1 MFRYGRG
8 ARVGEGKSRVCFES
22 GTYCWRLWQ
31 GTTTQGRIIF
41 LKRRGSVFPTFFLI
55 AWFAPAKLITS
66 HIVRVKLVDPVLIF
80 AVAWALGPILFLILW
95 LRARGAHKRAEKRI
109 IEADATAEAL
119 KTKYA
124 PIISIEDEVSALRG
138 TAKELEKKVEETRSS
153 YLEKRVTLR
162 NLEQQ
167 VAIYDE
173 KLSFAE
179 LGVYEPHF
187 EFSDPD
193 EYRDEIKRIRERQKA
208 MVSEKTATEFPTNL
222 TLDGSAAKGRT
233 MVNRQI
239 RLTMRAFNNE
249 CEAAIANTRWNNV
262 NAMEKRILNAAK
274 QIDKA
279 NESMNLRVNERF
291 VSLKLDELHATH
303 EYREHLK
310 VEKEE
315 RAELARAEREEKRL
329 LAEAEAA
336 EREEERY
343 QKLLNKARSEAGVD
357 EERIAELEAALA
369 EAHAT
374 SERARAMAEMTKS
387 GYVYIISNIGSFGE
401 DVVKIGLTRRL
412 DPDDRVKELGDASVP
427 FGFDTHAMIYSDEAP
442 ALESALHKEFAD
454 RRVNAS
460 NIRKE
465 FFRVSLEEVEAAVKR
480 LAPSARFFA
489 DREAQEWHE
498 TLSARKVTLREMSRP
513 SDEFPEAI

>member
-1 MFRYGRG
+1 MDPF
-8 ARVGEGKSRVCFES
+8 
-22 GTYCWRLWQ
+22 T
-31 GTTTQGRIIF
+31 IF
-41 LKRRGSVFPTFFLI
+41 AI
-55 AWFAPAKLITS
+55 AWLLLP
-66 HIVRVKLVDPVLIF
+66 IVL
-80 AVAWALGPILFLILW
+80 LILW
-95 LRARGAHKRAEKRI
+95 LRARGAKNRAEI
-109 IEADATAEAL
+109 QIAEAEATEEAL
-119 KTKYA
+119 KKKYA
-124 PIISIEDEVSALRG
+124 PITSVEEEVSTLKD
-138 TAKELEKKVEETRSS
+138 TAAEIQKQIEETRSS
-153 YLEKRVTLR
+153 YSEKRSMLKE
-162 NLEQQ
+162 LEQQ

-187 EFSDPD
+187 EFNDAD
-193 EYRDEIKRIRERQKA
+193 EYKQEIKRIRDLQKA
-208 MVSEKTATEFPTNL
+208 MVSAKTSTLCPTDWQV
-222 TLDGSAAKGRT
+222 DGSRAKGQT
-233 MVNRQI
+233 MIGRQT

-279 NESMNLRVNERF
+279 NESMNLRIGEQYIG
-291 VSLKLDELHATH
+291 LKLDELHATH
-303 EYREHLK
+303 EYRERLK

-315 RAELARAEREEKRL
+315 RAELARAEREEKKL
-329 LAEAEAA
+329 LAEAKAA

-343 QKLLNKARSEAGVD
+343 QKLLDKARSEAGVD
-357 EERIAELEAALA
+357 EARIAELEAALA

-374 SERARAMAEMTKS
+374 SARARAMAEMTKS

-412 DPDDRVKELGDASVP
+412 EPDDRVKELGDASVP

-460 NIRKE
+460 NMRKE
-465 FFRVSLEEVEAAVKR
+465 FFRVGLEEVEDAVKR
-480 LAPSARFFA
+480 LAPSASFFS

-498 TLSARKVTLREMSRP
+498 TLSRRKEALKGMARP
-513 SDEFPEAI
+513 SDELPEAI

>member
-1 MFRYGRG
+1 MDPI
-8 ARVGEGKSRVCFES
+8 
-22 GTYCWRLWQ
+22 T
-31 GTTTQGRIIF
+31 IF
-41 LKRRGSVFPTFFLI
+41 AI
-55 AWFAPAKLITS
+55 AWL
-66 HIVRVKLVDPVLIF
+66 LL
-80 AVAWALGPILFLILW
+80 PILFLILW
-95 LRARGAHKRAEKRI
+95 LRARGAKNRAERLI
-109 IEADATAEAL
+109 AETEATVETL
-119 KTKYA
+119 RGKYA
-124 PIISIEDEVSALRG
+124 PITSVEDEVSTLKD
-138 TAKELEKKVEETRSS
+138 TATEIQKQIEETRSVYS
-153 YLEKRVTLR
+153 EKRAMLQK
-162 NLEQQ
+162 LEQQ
-167 VAIYDE
+167 VAVYDE

-187 EFSDPD
+187 EFNDSE
-193 EYRDEIKRIRERQKA
+193 EYKQEIQRIRDRQKA
-208 MVSEKTATEFPTNL
+208 MVSAKTSALCPTDWQV
-222 TLDGSAAKGRT
+222 DGSRAKGQT
-233 MVNRQI
+233 MINRQT

-274 QIDKA
+274 QIDNA
-279 NESMNLRVNERF
+279 NESMNLRISEQY

-303 EYREHLK
+303 EYRERLK
-310 VEKEE
+310 IEKEE
-315 RAELARAEREEKRL
+315 RAELARAEREEKKL

-343 QKLLNKARSEAGVD
+343 QKLLDKARSEAGVD
-357 EERIAELEAALA
+357 ESRIADLEAALA

-374 SERARAMAEMTKS
+374 SERARAMAEMTKT

-412 DPDDRVKELGDASVP
+412 EPDDRVKELGDASVP

-460 NIRKE
+460 NMRKE
-465 FFRVSLEEVEAAVKR
+465 FFRVGLEEVEEAVKR
-480 LAPSARFFA
+480 LAPSASFFS

-498 TLSARKVTLREMSRP
+498 TLSRRKEALKDMARP

>member
-1 MFRYGRG
+1 MEPF
-8 ARVGEGKSRVCFES
+8 
-22 GTYCWRLWQ
+22 
-31 GTTTQGRIIF
+31 I
-41 LKRRGSVFPTFFLI
+41 VFVI
-55 AWFAPAKLITS
+55 AWLLLPIIL
-66 HIVRVKLVDPVLIF
+66 LIF
-80 AVAWALGPILFLILW
+80 W
-95 LRARGAHKRAEKRI
+95 LRARGAKNRAEKRI
-109 IEADATAEAL
+109 TEAELTAASLRE
-119 KTKYA
+119 KYA
-124 PIISIEDEVSALRG
+124 PITSVENEVSALRDKA
-138 TAKELEKKVEETRSS
+138 TQLQKQIDETRSS
-153 YLEKRVTLR
+153 YSDKRATLKK
-162 NLEQQ
+162 LEQQ

-187 EFSDPD
+187 EFNDAD
-193 EYRDEIKRIRERQKA
+193 EYKQEIKRIRDLQKA
-208 MVSEKTATEFPTNL
+208 MVSAKTSTLCPTDWQV
-222 TLDGSAAKGRT
+222 DGSRAKGQT
-233 MVNRQI
+233 MISRQT

-274 QIDKA
+274 QIDKT
-279 NESMNLRVNERF
+279 NESMNLFISEDYVG
-291 VSLKLDELHATH
+291 LKLDELHATH
-303 EYREHLK
+303 EYREQLK
-310 VEKEE
+310 FEKEE
-315 RAELARAEREEKRL
+315 RAELARAEREERKL

-343 QKLLNKARSEAGVD
+343 QKLLDKARLEAGRD
-357 EERIAELEAALA
+357 EDRIAELEAALA

-412 DPDDRVKELGDASVP
+412 EPEDRVKELGDASVP

-442 ALESALHKEFAD
+442 TLESALHKEFAD

-460 NIRKE
+460 NLRKE
-465 FFRVSLEEVEAAVKR
+465 FFRVGLEEVEDAVKR
-480 LAPSARFFA
+480 LAPSASFFS

-498 TLSARKVTLREMSRP
+498 TLSRRKEALKNMVRP
-513 SDEFPEAI
+513 SDELPQAI

>member
-1 MFRYGRG
+1 M
-8 ARVGEGKSRVCFES
+8 
-22 GTYCWRLWQ
+22 
-31 GTTTQGRIIF
+31 
-41 LKRRGSVFPTFFLI
+41 
-55 AWFAPAKLITS
+55 
-66 HIVRVKLVDPVLIF
+66 VDPIVIF
-80 AVAWALGPILFLILW
+80 ATAWLLLPILLLVLW
-95 LRARGAHKRAEKRI
+95 LRARGAIHRAEKRI
-109 IEADATAEAL
+109 AEAEVTTETL
-119 KTKYA
+119 KEKYA
-124 PIISIEDEVSALRG
+124 PITSVEDEVSTLKD
-138 TAKELEKKVEETRSS
+138 TAKEIRKQIEETRSS
-153 YLEKRVTLR
+153 YSEKRATLR
-162 NLEQQ
+162 KLEQQ

-187 EFSDPD
+187 EFNDAD
-193 EYRDEIKRIRERQKA
+193 EYKQEIIRIRDRQKA
-208 MVSEKTATEFPTNL
+208 MVSAKTSTLCPTDWQV
-222 TLDGSAAKGRT
+222 DGSRAKGQT
-233 MVNRQI
+233 MINRQT

-274 QIDKA
+274 QIDKT
-279 NESMNLRVNERF
+279 NESMNLRISEQY

-303 EYREHLK
+303 EYRERLK
-310 VEKEE
+310 MEKEE
-315 RAELARAEREEKRL
+315 RAELARAEREEKKL

-343 QKLLNKARSEAGVD
+343 QKLLDKARLEAGVD
-357 EERIAELEAALA
+357 EDRIAELEAALA

-412 DPDDRVKELGDASVP
+412 EPDDRVKELGDASVP

-442 ALESALHKEFAD
+442 ALEGALHKEFAD

-460 NIRKE
+460 NMRKE
-465 FFRVSLEEVEAAVKR
+465 FFRVSLEEVEEAVKR
-480 LAPSARFFA
+480 LAPSSSFFS

-498 TLSARKVTLREMSRP
+498 TISRRKEALKDMARP
-513 SDEFPEAI
+513 SDVFPEAI

>member
-1 MFRYGRG
+1 M
-8 ARVGEGKSRVCFES
+8 
-22 GTYCWRLWQ
+22 
-31 GTTTQGRIIF
+31 
-41 LKRRGSVFPTFFLI
+41 
-55 AWFAPAKLITS
+55 
-66 HIVRVKLVDPVLIF
+66 DPFTIF
-80 AVAWALGPILFLILW
+80 AIVWLLLPILLLILW
-95 LRARGAHKRAEKRI
+95 LRARSAWNRAEKRI
-109 IEADATAEAL
+109 VEAEASGEAL
-119 KTKYA
+119 KKKFA
-124 PIISIEDEVSALRG
+124 PITSIEDEVSTLRD
-138 TAKELEKKVEETRSS
+138 TATEIQKKIEETRSS
-153 YLEKRVTLR
+153 YSEKHATLKK
-162 NLEQQ
+162 LEQQ

-187 EFSDPD
+187 EFTDAD
-193 EYRDEIKRIRERQKA
+193 EFKKEIKRIRDLQKS
-208 MVSEKTATEFPTNL
+208 MVSDKSATEHPDNITV
-222 TLDGSAAKGRT
+222 DGSVVKGRT
-233 MVNRQI
+233 LVNRQI

-249 CEAAIANTRWNNV
+249 SEAAIANTRWNNV
-262 NAMEKRILNAAK
+262 NAMEKRVLNAAK

-279 NESMNLRVNERF
+279 NESMNLRISEQY

-303 EYREHLK
+303 EYRERLK
-310 VEKEE
+310 IDREE
-315 RAELARAEREEKRL
+315 RAELARAEREEKKL

-343 QKLLNKARSEAGVD
+343 QKLLDKARSEAGVD
-357 EERIAELEAALA
+357 EGRIAELETALA

-387 GYVYIISNIGSFGE
+387 GYVYVISNIGSFGE

-412 DPDDRVKELGDASVP
+412 EPDDRVKELGDASVP

-460 NIRKE
+460 NMRKE
-465 FFRVSLEEVEAAVKR
+465 FFRVDLEEVEEAVKR
-480 LAPSARFFA
+480 LEPSASFFS

-498 TLSARKVTLREMSRP
+498 TLSRRKEALKDMARP
-513 SDEFPEAI
+513 SDELPEAI